1 MTPLPLPAVSQ
12 RSPACPDLGS
22 RPESTGRHNATKA
35 SCPERVSL
43 PAVDVDAFAAAH
55 RAEWA
60 RLDDLVRRRRQLSGT
75 EVDELVELYQR
86 AATHLSAV
94 RSASHDPALTAGL
107 STRVARARSAVT
119 GSHVA
124 SWGLVGR
131 FAAVGFPAAAYRA
144 RWWWLASA
152 AGSVAVAVIVGA
164 WIARSPYVQARLLPP
179 AEARQLVNQQFQ
191 GYYSQY
197 AAASFAAKVW
207 TNNAWVAAESL
218 ISGILLGIPTVLVLL
233 VNALNSGVD
242 GGFMIAH
249 GKGTLFFSLILP
261 HGMLELSA
269 VFLAAAAGLRLGW
282 CIIDPGPRTR
292 VTALAEEGRAAM
304 TIALGLI
311 AVLLVSGAIEAFVT
325 PSPLPPWARILIGA
339 AAEAAFLAY
348 VLVFGRRAV
357 AAGQSADIENPPDTL
372 PVAA

>member
-1 MTPLPLPAVSQ
+1 
-12 RSPACPDLGS
+12 
-22 RPESTGRHNATKA
+22 
-35 SCPERVSL
+35 
-43 PAVDVDAFAAAH
+43 VDVDAFAAAH

-60 RLDDLVRRRRQLSGT
+60 RLDDLVRRQRRLSGT

-94 RSASHDPALTAGL
+94 RSAGHDPSLAAGL

-124 SWGLVGR
+124 SWGLLGR
-131 FAAVGFPAAAYRA
+131 FFAVGFPAAAYRA

-164 WIARSPYVQARLLPP
+164 WIVRSPYVQARLLAP
-179 AEARQLVNQQFQ
+179 AEVRQLVNQQFQ

-197 AAASFAAKVW
+197 AAPSFAAKVW
-207 TNNAWVAAESL
+207 TNNVWVAAESL
-218 ISGILLGIPTVLVLL
+218 IAGILLGIPTVLVLL
-233 VNALNSGVD
+233 ENALNVGVD

-282 CIIDPGPRTR
+282 SIIDPGPRTR
-292 VTALAEEGRAAM
+292 ATALAEEGRAAM

-311 AVLLVSGAIEAFVT
+311 AVLLASGAIEAFVT
-325 PSPLPPWARILIGA
+325 PSPLPAWARILIGA
-339 AAEAAFLAY
+339 VAEAAFLAY
-348 VLVFGRRAV
+348 VLVLGRRAV